1 MVQQVTSGIKISVET
16 DFEGTFYKSYKM
28 NFAFAY
34 KVTIENQSN
43 DVVQLNS
50 RYWKIKDALNN
61 IEVVRG
67 EGVLDKSPFYNQ
79 ENHTSITL
87 DVY

>member
-43 DVVQLNS
+43 DVVQLN
-50 RYWKIKDALNN
+50 
-61 IEVVRG
+61 
-67 EGVLDKSPFYNQ
+67 
-79 ENHTSITL
+79 
-87 DVY
+87 